1 MLRCRKD
8 VHKTWERLFYRHI
21 KNIYFHLLSENEIEN
36 ASFLMPASLILCSS
50 QKKME
55 VCQTVQPLNK
65 ICCCWLG
72 ALCELHRGRAWQS
85 AASSC
90 KQTWCM
96 LLLIWTKDVTYKYVV
111 SFIWTLSA
119 AVSLCAATD
128 GITAADFRAV
138 PADSPLQSSRSTSWQ
153 HNSIFLICWLAAASC
168 CTAADCQ

>member
-1 MLRCRKD
+1 MPDRRSDANTIL
-8 VHKTWERLFYRHI
+8 
-21 KNIYFHLLSENEIEN
+21 KNIYFHLLSENETEN

-55 VCQTVQPLNK
+55 VRQTVQPLNK

-72 ALCELHRGRAWQS
+72 ALCELHSGRAWQS

-111 SFIWTLSA
+111 SYMDAISCRVTLYSHWRKYSNKFQSCACWQSA
-119 AVSLCAATD
+119 AVQPQHVMAAQQHLFNILTCC
-128 GITAADFRAV
+128 RQ
-138 PADSPLQSSRSTSWQ
+138 LLHCSR
-153 HNSIFLICWLAAASC
+153 
-168 CTAADCQ
+168 CQ

>member
-1 MLRCRKD
+1 VKMRSKMLAFWCQRLWSYVPVRRKWKC
-8 VHKTWERLFYRHI
+8 VR
-21 KNIYFHLLSENEIEN
+21 
-36 ASFLMPASLILCSS
+36 PCSRWT
-50 QKKME
+50 KFF
-55 VCQTVQPLNK
+55 
-65 ICCCWLG
+65 CCWLG
-72 ALCELHRGRAWQS
+72 ALCELHSGRAWQS
-85 AASSC
+85 TASSC